1 VPNISEVPSGVLII
15 EFVRWLCG
23 PWVAFGHW
31 RTDLIFEWY
40 LVRCG
45 FKNISQ
51 EDICLKKVTCSKYIY
66 NNYSK
71 FSSQHN
77 WGGDLNINDHLMS
90 MRIFTFH
97 GECDIHMNSKTMR
110 IVATAPI

>member
-51 EDICLKKVTCSKYIY
+51 EDICLKKVRLHVQNIYIITIL
-66 NNYSK
+66 
-71 FSSQHN
+71 SSVVN
-77 WGGDLNINDHLMS
+77 ITGGG
-90 MRIFTFH
+90 T
-97 GECDIHMNSKTMR
+97 
-110 IVATAPI
+110 